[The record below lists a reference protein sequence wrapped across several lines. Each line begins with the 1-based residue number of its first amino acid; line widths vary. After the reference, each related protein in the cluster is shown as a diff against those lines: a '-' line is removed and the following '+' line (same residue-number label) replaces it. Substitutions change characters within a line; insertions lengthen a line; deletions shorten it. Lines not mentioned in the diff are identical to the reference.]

1 MKSAVFSCFLA
12 TMLVIVGLSS
22 VSQANT
28 VSPYTNA
35 DSLRAALVKDWER
48 AKAYT
53 KEYLDAMPE
62 DGINFKATP
71 ETRSFAEQM
80 LHLAQ
85 GTIGLSANG
94 TGKERIYVDK
104 NLEKSDEYKNKT
116 ALTKLVME
124 SYDYAID
131 GIKTMDVSK
140 FDEVVKRGNFDVTR
154 LGWVMKAFEHQT
166 HHRGQCTIYL
176 RLKGVTPPNEKLF

>member
-1 MKSAVFSCFLA
+1 MKSAVFSCFFA
-12 TMLVIVGLSS
+12 TMLVLVGLSA
-22 VSQANT
+22 VSKANT
-28 VSPYTNA
+28 IVHYHNA

-62 DGINFKATP
+62 DGVNFKPTP
-71 ETRSFAEQM
+71 EIRSFAEQM

-85 GTIGLSANG
+85 GTVGLTANG
-94 TGKERIYVDK
+94 TGKERIYAGK
-104 NLEKSDEYKNKT
+104 NLEKSDEYKTKE
-116 ALTKLVME
+116 ALTKIVME
-124 SYDYAID
+124 CYDFAIE

-140 FDEVVKRGNFDVTR
+140 FDEVVKRGNFNVTR

-166 HHRGQCTIYL
+166 HHRGQCTVYI
-176 RLKGVTPPNEKLF
+176 RMKGVTPPNEKLF